1 MSVTLHTD
9 VGDVKLELFCEEC
22 PKTCYNFLALCA
34 SDYYNDCVFHRNIRG
49 FLAQTGD
56 PSGTGKGGKSCWEE
70 RYFPDEIQEGIKH
83 SKRGMVSMANSGPN
97 KNSSQ
102 FFFTYGEQV
111 NLDGKYTVFG
121 HVISGLEVLDDL
133 EKVPVDEKHRPIT
146 DIKIRRATI
155 HANPIAEWG

>member
-1 MSVTLHTD
+1 MTL
-9 VGDVKLELFCEEC
+9 
-22 PKTCYNFLALCA
+22 LC
-34 SDYYNDCVFHRNIRG
+34 F
-49 FLAQTGD
+49 
-56 PSGTGKGGKSCWEE
+56 
-70 RYFPDEIQEGIKH
+70 
-83 SKRGMVSMANSGPN
+83 
-97 KNSSQ
+97 
-102 FFFTYGEQV
+102 QV